1 LVRGALQTPA
11 RKAFSTTLP
20 EAFAMGLIKMTVYPR
35 STTGKNENRRT
46 RAVGRTPAVV
56 YGDKREQSLNV
67 ELDTVEFSRVMS
79 AFSGSNPLF
88 NMTMDGTDESF
99 VAVLREMQT
108 HPVTDEIF
116 HCDLFAIP
124 LGKPLVMEGALD
136 IHGDNRHVK
145 GGDAVLDVV
154 RRSIEIECLP
164 REVPDIINIDFSELE
179 IGDKI
184 VVSDITLEIGTMITD
199 EEDVILKLNLNT
211 FEEEVVEEEDE
222 EGEGVEGEE
231 GEEGEGDDD
240 ASSEES
246 PKED

>member
-1 LVRGALQTPA
+1 
-11 RKAFSTTLP
+11 
-20 EAFAMGLIKMTVYPR
+20 MGLIKMTVYPR

-67 ELDTVEFSRVMS
+67 ELDTFEFSRIMS

-99 VAVLREMQT
+99 VAVLREIQT

-124 LGKPLVMEGALD
+124 LGKPLKMEVALD
-136 IHGDNRHVK
+136 IHGENRHVR

-154 RRSIEIECLP
+154 RRTIDIECLP
-164 REVPDIINIDFSELE
+164 REVPDTIDVDFSELE

-184 VVSDITLEIGTMITD
+184 CVEDLSLEVGTMLTD
-199 EEDVILKLNLNT
+199 VEDVILKLNLNT
-211 FEEEVVEEEDE
+211 FEEEVVEEEGE

-231 GEEGEGDDD
+231 GEGEEGDD
-240 ASSEES
+240 ASAEDT